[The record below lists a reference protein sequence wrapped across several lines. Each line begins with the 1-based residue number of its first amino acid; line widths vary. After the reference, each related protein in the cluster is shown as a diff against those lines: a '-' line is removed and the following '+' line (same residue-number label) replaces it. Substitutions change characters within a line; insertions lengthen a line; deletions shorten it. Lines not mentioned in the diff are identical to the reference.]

1 MNKISL
7 FILILC
13 SYLIGSAQETLRP
26 LLLNPAQY
34 HSTRQFRDH
43 QHKYLIDYNNIIVP
57 TDTLSLPFSDDFS
70 SNRLRSYKWLEN
82 HITDTFSNV
91 FGTCLGPEGIPT
103 ISGRFMEDTSWSYT
117 YNTTSHTVDSVA
129 LPAIPF
135 TFFGPS
141 TSGCFAQAPQP
152 FTYWPEYYT
161 YTFDT
166 LGNRIDS
173 ALVNDSAH
181 PSDTINYAPV
191 IYFAA
196 NEPGTLWFDN
206 YAYVNN
212 TYPILPPTIGVATL
226 DGLNEYGLPY
236 DASSQLTYGDA
247 DRLTTKPINLSGLSE
262 GDSVYL
268 SFFFE
273 GMGLGE
279 FPDVADSL
287 IVEFRDN
294 AGFWRTVWW
303 HTGYSVKDSVPNQFE
318 QVLVKVPDLAPPY
331 NYFNSNFQF
340 RFRNKA
346 SLYGNLD
353 HWHIDYVRFDKN
365 RSSVDTTIQDIAF
378 VYPFPTLLKNFTQ
391 LPADQLDRSND
402 LVDTIS
408 LLVHNMDPNAA
419 TNPPATNFVKGAS
432 ELYPFPS
439 IVSTDVLQT
448 FNAEPYS
455 NIAVN
460 PSADYSISNATW
472 PVDSL
477 VLLSKVAMTANDN
490 RPQNDTLIQAQSFS
504 NIMAYDDGSAESAY
518 GLTGTQIHKFAYEF
532 NLNQPDTLVGFQF
545 MYAQVQ
551 ENVNNLIFNINVW
564 DSLRLFDFS
573 FVDEPILTFD
583 NHRPYY
589 VDSMNGFTTY
599 VLDSPIIIQNKMYL
613 GWSQNDTRSL
623 QVGYDLNS
631 PLGRSHMYVY
641 INGQWRPTTITT
653 AGSPMMRLIFDSDYR
668 GFNTGIKNIGSDN
681 KSLLLYPNPTS
692 GQVFIKNNSKEI
704 QQIDVVNMIG
714 EIVKS
719 FLTPGNSFSI
729 SSLDNGVYIVLAH
742 SSNGQVYRHRI
753 IKTAY

>member
-1 MNKISL
+1 MNKIAL
-7 FILILC
+7 FISIMC
-13 SYLIGSAQETLRP
+13 GYLIGSAQETLSP
-26 LLLNPAQY
+26 LSFNPAQY
-34 HSTRQFRDH
+34 HRTKQFREH
-43 QHKYLIDYNNIIVP
+43 QHKYLIEYNNVIVP
-57 TDTLSLPFSDDFS
+57 TDTLTLPFSDDFS
-70 SNRLRSYKWLEN
+70 SNRLRSYKWIEN
-82 HITDTFSNV
+82 NITDTFYNV

-103 ISGRFMEDTSWSYT
+103 ISGRFMNDTAWAYT
-117 YNTTSHTVDSVA
+117 YNTTSQSIDSS
-129 LPAIPF
+129 AIPPLSF

-141 TSGCFAQAPQP
+141 TSGCFAQAPQL

-173 ALVNDSAH
+173 ALVNDPAH

-196 NEPGTLWFDN
+196 NEPGTIWFDN

-212 TYPILPPTIGVATL
+212 TYPVLPPTIGVATL

-247 DRLTTKPINLSGLSE
+247 DRLTSKPINLSGLSE

-287 IVEFRDN
+287 IVDFRDN

-303 HTGYSVKDSVPNQFE
+303 HTGYSVKDSVPNRFE

-331 NYFNSNFQF
+331 NYFHSNFQF

-365 RSSVDTTIQDIAF
+365 RSNVDTIIQDIAF
-378 VYPFPTLLKNFTQ
+378 VYPFPTLLKNFTL
-391 LPADQLDRSND
+391 LPADQLSGSSDFT
-402 LVDTIS
+402 DTIS
-408 LLVHNMDPNAA
+408 LLIHNMDPNAV

-432 ELYPFPS
+432 ELYPAPA

-455 NIAVN
+455 NIEIK
-460 PSADYSISNATW
+460 PSADYVIPNTTF

-477 VLLSKVAMTANDN
+477 VLLSNVVIQPNDS
-490 RPQNDTLIQAQSFS
+490 RPQNDTLIQPQIFS

-518 GLTGTQIHKFAYEF
+518 GLTGTQLHKFAYEF

-545 MYAQVQ
+545 MYAQVE

-564 DSLRLFDFS
+564 DSLRTFDFS
-573 FVDEPILTFD
+573 FVDEPILSLD
-583 NHRPYY
+583 NHRPSY
-589 VDSMNGFTTY
+589 VDSTNGFTTY
-599 VLDSPIIIQNKMYL
+599 VLDSPIIISNKMYL

-631 PLGRSHMYVY
+631 PLGRSHMFVY

-653 AGSPMMRLIFDSDYR
+653 AGSPMIRLIFDSNYP
-668 GFNTGIKNIGSDN
+668 GYGTGIKSADGSN
-681 KSLLLYPNPTS
+681 SSLLLYPNPTS
-692 GQVFIKNNSKEI
+692 GQVFLKNNNNEI
-704 QQIDVVNMIG
+704 YQIDIVNTIG
-714 EIVKS
+714 ETVKS
-719 FLTPGNSFSI
+719 FTAPGNNFSMA
-729 SSLDNGVYIVLAH
+729 SLDNGVYIVLAH
-742 SSNGQVYRHRI
+742 HLNGKIYRFRM